1 MYVVCTIYNLET
13 GFGKLLYFSLSQ
25 RLEHLL
31 RIPRLISIDQ
41 QKITYKMI
49 CSFHSSAVSSP
60 KSHWFIFLT
69 GDCFSKQWFI
79 FIKAPRRLKSLVFW
93 LFFSHGR
100 PLELIAIVF
109 GSLAKFL
116 LLVFIML
123 QWNGTLYITLI
134 VQMLTSAGFD
144 YGFASE
150 NGANLGAMGIAYSS
164 VSTSLIMFLVSLI
177 IVWFKLKFNF
187 KEVGYLMAFFT
198 ELASF

>member
-1 MYVVCTIYNLET
+1 
-13 GFGKLLYFSLSQ
+13 
-25 RLEHLL
+25 
-31 RIPRLISIDQ
+31 
-41 QKITYKMI
+41 MI
-49 CSFHSSAVSSP
+49 
-60 KSHWFIFLT
+60 
-69 GDCFSKQWFI
+69 G
-79 FIKAPRRLKSLVFW
+79 
-93 LFFSHGR
+93 
-100 PLELIAIVF
+100 IVF

-164 VSTSLIMFLVSLI
+164 VTSSLIMFLVSLI

-187 KEVGYLMAFFT
+187 NEVCYLMAFFS
-198 ELASF
+198 ELTSF